1 MRITKTIDETRLFLA
16 EKRALGERIGFVPT
30 MGYLHEGHLSLVDI
44 ARQQTSCVVMS
55 IFVNPLQ
62 FGPGEDF
69 ERYPRDM
76 DRDIRLA
83 SERSVDLVFA
93 PEVSVLYP
101 EESLTFVEVTKITE
115 GLCGRTRPGHFKGV
129 MTVVAKLFNIIEPDV
144 SVFGQKD
151 AQQIFAIRRM
161 VKDLNFRTA
170 LIIGPTVREEDG
182 LAMSSRNLY
191 LSQEERRQALC
202 IYQSLLEAK
211 QLVERGERDAAH
223 IQDKMKEILTRS
235 SDVKIDYISITD
247 TSVLEPLQTIGGEVL
262 IAVAA
267 FVGNIRLIDNIIF
280 RI

>member
-211 QLVERGERDAAH
+211 QTRGARGEEMQH
-223 IQDKMKEILTRS
+223 I
-235 SDVKIDYISITD
+235 Y
-247 TSVLEPLQTIGGEVL
+247 
-262 IAVAA
+262 
-267 FVGNIRLIDNIIF
+267 
-280 RI
+280 RIK